1 MDLHHSSEIEDSHDQ
16 RGRATAAPRQ
26 PLSRRAFLSGAAT
39 FGGALILAACGAA
52 PPVAEHPTAAPA
64 ATAGLVAEQPTAAAA
79 APATSGGNIYRILS
93 GGDIRSL
100 DPPGAEGSE
109 DWWSAGLVL
118 YNYLYSY
125 DKDGKLFP
133 DLAADLPK
141 ISGDG
146 KVYTIPLRKGVKFHN
161 GREMTAA
168 DVKYS
173 LERTC
178 NPATQSPG
186 AGYYGALKGFDDFQG
201 GKATELAG
209 VQAVDDSTVKIELS
223 RPDSTIF
230 HLLALNFSYVVPKE
244 VVEAEGPDFGHKPVG
259 TGAFKVTEWTTGQ
272 SITLERNK
280 DYFKAGVPKLDK
292 VNFQIGQE
300 PVVNLLRLQKG
311 EIDFPGDMIPP
322 AKFTEV
328 MNDPNWKDQVI
339 VADQLQT
346 GYVTMNVN
354 IKPFDN
360 VAVRQA
366 VNMAINK
373 DRIVQVINNRAVPAN
388 QPLPPSM
395 PGYDKSFKGYAYDV
409 EGAKAKLKE
418 AGLEGGFET
427 DLYVANT
434 DPQPRIAQAI
444 QQDLAVIGIKANLK
458 NLDQGNVIAAGGKKD
473 GAPMIWS
480 GGMAWIADFP
490 DPSNFYTVILGCGGA
505 VDGGWNWAWYCNQ
518 DLDKRADEANAMT
531 NPADA
536 DKRAAAWG
544 KIFTDLMADAP
555 WAPVFN
561 EKAYIIHSKRID
573 GPKGVFADPIHIP
586 INYDEIYATDAQ

>member
-1 MDLHHSSEIEDSHDQ
+1 MKRLLASVS
-16 RGRATAAPRQ
+16 
-26 PLSRRAFLSGAAT
+26 
-39 FGGALILAACGAA
+39 LAAMMMAA
-52 PPVAEHPTAAPA
+52 VPALTPAMAEVKQGGEMTV
-64 ATAGLVAEQPTAAAA
+64 TFKDDLVT
-79 APATSGGNIYRILS
+79 
-93 GGDIRSL
+93 L
-100 DPPGAEGSE
+100 DPAIGYDWKNWSVIKSVFDGLMDYKPGTTE
-109 DWWSAGLVL
+109 LV
-118 YNYLYSY
+118 
-125 DKDGKLFP
+125 P
-133 DLAADLPK
+133 DLAESYTVSD
-141 ISGDG
+141 DG
-146 KVYTIPLRKGVKFHN
+146 LTYTFMLRKGVKFHN

-186 AGYYGALKGFDDFQG
+186 AGYYGALKGFDDFQA
-201 GKATELAG
+201 GKAKELSG
-209 VQAVDDSTVKIELS
+209 VQAVDDHTVKIELS
-223 RPDSTIF
+223 RPDSTLL
-230 HLLALNFSYVVPKE
+230 HLMALNFSFVVPKE
-244 VVEAEGPDFGHKPVG
+244 VVDAEGQDFGHKPVG
-259 TGAFKVTEWTTGQ
+259 TGAFKVSEWTSGQ
-272 SITLERNK
+272 SIVLERNK
-280 DYFKAGVPKLDK
+280 DYYKQGEPHLDK
-292 VNFQIGQE
+292 ITFQIGQE

-311 EIDFPGDMIPP
+311 EIDIPGDGIPP

-328 MNDPNWKDQVI
+328 MNDPDWKNLVI

-373 DRIVQVINNRAVPAN
+373 ERIVQVINNRAVPAN

-395 PGYDKSFKGYAYDV
+395 PGYDKGFKGYAYDV

-418 AGLEGGFET
+418 AGLADGFET

-444 QQDLAVIGIKANLK
+444 QQDLAAIGIKANIK
-458 NLDQGNVIAAGGKKD
+458 ALDQGNVIAAGGKKD

-505 VDGGWNWAWYCNQ
+505 VEGGWNWAWYCNK
-518 DLDKRADEANAMT
+518 DLDARAEEANAMT

-561 EKAYIIHSKRID
+561 EKAYVIHSARIA
-573 GPKGVFADPIHIP
+573 GPEGVFADPIHIP
-586 INYDEIYATDAQ
+586 VNYDAVYATDAQ